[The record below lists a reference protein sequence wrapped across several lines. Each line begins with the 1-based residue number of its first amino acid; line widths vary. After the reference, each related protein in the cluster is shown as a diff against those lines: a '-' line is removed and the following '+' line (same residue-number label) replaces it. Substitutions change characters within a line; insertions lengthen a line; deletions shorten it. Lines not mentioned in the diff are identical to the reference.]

1 MAGYEGDRVQMWQ
14 QTIKNL
20 TGKGGEQPVFSRT
33 LSSTLSNFGL

>member
-1 MAGYEGDRVQMWQ
+1 VQMWQ

-33 LSSTLSNFGL
+33 LRVGGDRHQ